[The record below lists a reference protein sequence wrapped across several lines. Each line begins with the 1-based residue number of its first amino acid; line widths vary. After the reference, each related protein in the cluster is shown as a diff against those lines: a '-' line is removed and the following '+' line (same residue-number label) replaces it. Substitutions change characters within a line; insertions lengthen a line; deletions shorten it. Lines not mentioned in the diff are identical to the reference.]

1 MSAKRILLILGGM
14 YHDFEG
20 FAAAMR
26 LVIEGA
32 GGALDATYDLDLL
45 TQLDRSDYDLVM
57 SYTSLS
63 RHREGHEDTTPETLS
78 DDQVHG
84 LIHWVNTGGAFL
96 AVHSATVSAVPNPD
110 MALLLGG
117 AFVSHPPQF
126 SFMVYPMYRPHPI
139 TEGIEAFAV
148 KDELYVQDYD
158 AEDRVHMVALDRGVA
173 YPMVWTRDQGQGRV
187 AYVAMGHGPGVW
199 RLPQYQQLILQAI
212 AWLTSR

>member
-1 MSAKRILLILGGM
+1 MSAKRVLLILGGM

-26 LVIEGA
+26 LLIEGA
-32 GGALDATYDLDLL
+32 GYAIDPTYDLDLL

-63 RHREGHEDTTPETLS
+63 PHREGHEDTSPETLT
-78 DDQVHG
+78 DDQVRG
-84 LIHWVNTGGAFL
+84 LTSWVSTGGALL
-96 AVHSATVSAVPNPD
+96 AVHGATVSGIPNPA
-110 MALLLGG
+110 MRALLGG
-117 AFVSHPPQF
+117 VFVSHPPQF

-148 KDELYVQDYD
+148 TDEFYVQEYD
-158 AEDRVHMVALDRGVA
+158 QSDDLHMVAIDRGVA
-173 YPMVWTRDQGQGRV
+173 YPMVWTREQGQGRV
-187 AYVAMGHGPGVW
+187 AHIAMGHGPAVW
-199 RLPQYQQLILQAI
+199 RLPQYQQLILQAV